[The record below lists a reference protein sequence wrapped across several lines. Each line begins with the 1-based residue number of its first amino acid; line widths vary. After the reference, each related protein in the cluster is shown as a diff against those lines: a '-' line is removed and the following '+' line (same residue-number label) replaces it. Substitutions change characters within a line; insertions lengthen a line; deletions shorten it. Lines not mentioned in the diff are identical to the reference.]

1 MFVFEYKSKQFFT
14 KIHTEKK
21 KENKSK
27 KIAKQNNKKDI
38 LETSSHPFLPGKHSM

>member
-1 MFVFEYKSKQFFT
+1 MFIFEDKSKQNFLQKF
-14 KIHTEKK
+14 ILKK

-27 KIAKQNNKKDI
+27 TIAKQNNKKDI